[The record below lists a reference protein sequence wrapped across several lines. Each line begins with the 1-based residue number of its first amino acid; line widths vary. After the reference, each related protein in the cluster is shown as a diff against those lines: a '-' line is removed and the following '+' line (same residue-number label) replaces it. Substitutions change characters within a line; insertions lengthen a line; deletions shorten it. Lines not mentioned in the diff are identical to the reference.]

1 MAPLLLLTALLCGCG
16 TDENSG
22 EDVRAHYENIS
33 GFSAHVKI
41 LSETDDFTMAFELD
55 YAYNKEDVD
64 VFTITAPE
72 SVSGVSGRI
81 AGDSEATLALQY
93 DDLVLDDAR
102 PVRPA
107 WTPADAVFGV
117 VCALRDT
124 PADESWRES
133 ADGHGAHRAALPKR
147 ERRRNHRKTG
157 LAARGQ
163 HAAGLCR
170 AFRGRNARAEHP
182 VYIVSG
188 KRRITPKIRG

>member
-1 MAPLLLLTALLCGCG
+1 
-16 TDENSG
+16 
-22 EDVRAHYENIS
+22 
-33 GFSAHVKI
+33 
-41 LSETDDFTMAFELD
+41 MAFELD

-102 PVRPA
+102 PVRPGM
-107 WTPADAVFGV
+107 TPADAVFGV

-133 ADGHGAHRAALPKR
+133 ADGTALTVLHYRSERLR
-147 ERRRNHRKTG
+147 EDNM
-157 LAARGQ
+157 Q
-163 HAAGLCR
+163 
-170 AFRGRNARAEHP
+170 P
-182 VYIVSG
+182 VYAELFADGTRELS
-188 KRRITPKIRG
+188 IRFTSYQENGG